1 MGPAMLVG
9 ADMWAWMHFVLSES
23 DCLFLREC
31 CQQVGRLRAAALRRF
46 GSAVLV
52 QSARHEAA
60 LAMLCRGGVRG
71 VACAVERRA
80 AVQARS
86 NCSSVPALSHVQGR
100 LTGHCGGDLLHA
112 RG

>member
-1 MGPAMLVG
+1 M
-9 ADMWAWMHFVLSES
+9 
-23 DCLFLREC
+23 
-31 CQQVGRLRAAALRRF
+31 GRLRAAALRRF

-71 VACAVERRA
+71 IACAVERRA

-86 NCSSVPALSHVQGR
+86 ISLSGQAHIYVPMRFAGLPLRVGDPLSLVLAHAPDMLQEGIC
-100 LTGHCGGDLLHA
+100 TLLLFHA
-112 RG
+112 VP